1 MKTFNR
7 GVWAALIVVW
17 AIGAYLILKKTEPVT
32 VTVYKEVGV
41 VGCDTISNRPASD
54 GGRMLLIHCP
64 NKKGETLP

>member
-1 MKTFNR
+1 MKHFNR

-54 GGRMLLIHCP
+54 GGRMYLVHCP
-64 NKKGETLP
+64 PKGDTLP